1 MTTPQ
6 PLAKTTYMPRGG
18 LALSCA
24 ILLLVMVA
32 ALAAV
37 GAWAVGQHGDTG
49 LWAALVAWLLCTG
62 AALIALIVSAT
73 FAGTEHAMNANL
85 GVMLVRMGAP
95 LVGMAILP
103 QQLPQLAD
111 AGLTPSI
118 LLFYLVALVSETL
131 LALRHVAKTPAS
143 PARPLEAR

>member
-1 MTTPQ
+1 
-6 PLAKTTYMPRGG
+6 

-24 ILLLVMVA
+24 LLLFVMVA

-37 GAWAVGQHGDTG
+37 AAWAVAQHGNMG

-73 FAGTEHAMNANL
+73 FAGTEHALSANL

-103 QQLPQLAD
+103 QQLPQLAE
-111 AGLTPSI
+111 AGLTSSI
-118 LLFYLVALVSETL
+118 LLFYLVALVAETL
-131 LALRHVAKTPAS
+131 LALRHVAKS
-143 PARPLEAR
+143 PVRSTCPLEAR